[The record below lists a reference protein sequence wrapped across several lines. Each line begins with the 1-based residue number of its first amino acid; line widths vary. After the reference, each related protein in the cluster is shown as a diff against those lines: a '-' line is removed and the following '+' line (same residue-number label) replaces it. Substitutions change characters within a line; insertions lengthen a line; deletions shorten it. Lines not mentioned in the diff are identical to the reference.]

1 MKLREIISCTKVQE
15 VVGNTGSKIKSI
27 CYDSRKASKD
37 SLFVAIRGFRLD
49 GHDFIEDA
57 FCRGARAFVVEKAVD
72 FFRSFDFFKQ
82 AVWIKVPSTRKALA
96 EISDFFYGTPSSRLK
111 IVGVTGTKGKTT
123 VTYFL
128 QSIFNKA
135 QIKTARFSTINYDL
149 GGEIIPAPLTTPESV
164 DLQMYLKKCVERK
177 TPYVFMEV
185 SSHSLVLH
193 RVEKI
198 NFKAAVF
205 TNLSPEH
212 LDFHR
217 DMEEYLRAKAILFEK
232 MPPEGNAFFN
242 IDDKKSEKIIKKTPC
257 RIFTYGI
264 ENKADFRAEN
274 IRVEDGRGAF
284 FQVKIRGKKEDFELH
299 IPGIHNIYN
308 ALAAIGVAAREGIPV
323 ELIKKGLLEVRVI
336 PGRMESVENK
346 ANIRIYVDYL
356 TLPLLLKVFFKR

>member
-1 MKLREIISCTKVQE
+1 MKLREIISCTNVQE
-15 VVGNTGSKIKSI
+15 VVGNADIKIERI
-27 CYDSRKASKD
+27 CYDSRKASKN

-57 FCRGARAFVVEKAVD
+57 FCRGVRAFVVEKAVD
-72 FFRSFDFFKQ
+72 FFRNFDFFEK

-96 EISDFFYGTPSSRLK
+96 EISDFFYGSPSNRLK
-111 IVGVTGTKGKTT
+111 VVGVTGTKGKTT

-128 QSIFNKA
+128 QSIFNKR
-135 QIKTARFSTINYDL
+135 QIKTARLSTINYDV

-164 DLQMYLKKCVERK
+164 DLQMYLKKCVDREI
-177 TPYVFMEV
+177 PYVFMEV

-198 NFKAAVF
+198 NFRAAVF

-217 DMEEYLRAKAILFEK
+217 NMEEYLRAKTILFEN
-232 MPPEGNAFFN
+232 MPSEGNAFFN
-242 IDDKKSEKIIKKTPC
+242 IDDKKSEKIIKKTSC

-274 IRVEDGRGAF
+274 IKVEEQRTF
-284 FQVKIRGKKEDFELH
+284 FQVKIKGKKEDFELH

-308 ALAAIGVAAREGIPV
+308 ALAAIGVAVSEDIPV
-323 ELIKKGLLEVRVI
+323 EFIKKGLSEIRVI
-336 PGRMESVENK
+336 PGRMEPVENK
-346 ANIRIYVDYL
+346 ANIRIYVDYAH
-356 TLPLLLKVFFKR
+356 TPS